1 MRGEDCAF
9 KAGVGFSRFR
19 MSSMKWVS
27 VRASIAETLS
37 LQDRSPVLSEMPSF
51 KISSWGKD
59 EQRQGQETGF
69 GGDQEIDL
77 GFDHK
82 INGKKDGIPLKQMI
96 EELDCSDVPSV
107 FICPISL
114 EPMQDPVTLCT
125 GQTYER
131 SNILQWF
138 SIGHHYICPTTM
150 QELWDV
156 SLTPNTTLS
165 HLIYKWFSHRYMMQ
179 KKQAENVQERVK
191 ELLEKLRKAKGQ
203 TRIKALCALRL
214 IAQTD
219 ESARKSIVDEGGV
232 MLLSSLLGPFT
243 SHAVGTEAIGILV
256 RLPLDSEGKTS
267 LTEPAKISLMVDLLH
282 EGTMETRINSAK
294 LIETLVDIEDLKSE
308 NVSSFR
314 LLFGL
319 LRLVKDKKYPRA
331 MAAGLSLLRIICSCK
346 QVRIQV
352 VGIGLVVQL
361 VELLPYATIPCL
373 ETSLAILDILST
385 TPEGRAAL
393 KDCACTIPNIVRV
406 LMRVSENYKQHALS
420 ILWTVCKLAPEECTS
435 TAVEAGIA
443 AKLLLVIQSSCNPV
457 VKQRSA
463 ELLKL
468 CSLNYTATIF
478 ISKCKLTRTIQ

>member
-1 MRGEDCAF
+1 
-9 KAGVGFSRFR
+9 
-19 MSSMKWVS
+19 
-27 VRASIAETLS
+27 
-37 LQDRSPVLSEMPSF
+37 
-51 KISSWGKD
+51 
-59 EQRQGQETGF
+59 
-69 GGDQEIDL
+69 
-77 GFDHK
+77 
-82 INGKKDGIPLKQMI
+82 
-96 EELDCSDVPSV
+96 
-107 FICPISL
+107 
-114 EPMQDPVTLCT
+114 
-125 GQTYER
+125 
-131 SNILQWF
+131 
-138 SIGHHYICPTTM
+138 
-150 QELWDV
+150 
-156 SLTPNTTLS
+156 
-165 HLIYKWFSHRYMMQ
+165 MQ

-203 TRIKALCALRL
+203 TRIKALYALRL

-346 QVRIQV
+346 QVRNQV

-373 ETSLAILDILST
+373 ETALAILDILST

-420 ILWTVCKLAPEECTS
+420 ILWTVCKLAPEECTT